1 MTGFYEEVMT
11 QPSKLAGLLE
21 IYKQEGYETVRE
33 AAAMITQG
41 NHVYFA
47 GMGTSLNVAS
57 CILGRLNQQVSA
69 SALEAG
75 ELLEMPGLLREGDV
89 LVLISQSGES
99 IEICRLF
106 EQIKRRVKIIGITN
120 NEGSVLAKN
129 SDLALFLYAGTE
141 ESITNKTFTNTMAV
155 LYMIES
161 VINGKDLSELEE
173 RLYSAIPVMEELL
186 KTGKE
191 EIRQWAQ
198 RLSPADVIHFI
209 GAGAAAASL
218 AQQSALIFMEGAQCS
233 ARAFS
238 VGVFRHGPI

>member
-57 CILGRLNQQVSA
+57 CILGRLSQQVSA

-99 IEICRLF
+99 IEI
-106 EQIKRRVKIIGITN
+106 
-120 NEGSVLAKN
+120 
-129 SDLALFLYAGTE
+129 
-141 ESITNKTFTNTMAV
+141 
-155 LYMIES
+155 
-161 VINGKDLSELEE
+161 
-173 RLYSAIPVMEELL
+173 
-186 KTGKE
+186 
-191 EIRQWAQ
+191 
-198 RLSPADVIHFI
+198 
-209 GAGAAAASL
+209 
-218 AQQSALIFMEGAQCS
+218 
-233 ARAFS
+233 
-238 VGVFRHGPI
+238 